1 MGLFFNQLTF
11 MKRLLILLLISLSW
25 ITSQTFAEE
34 DISWLDYSSLTQE
47 NLKICSQLS
56 SGWEKTQCYNK
67 IFKTFWAKNETQC
80 LLILV
85 PWKLRNILP
94 RGNLTTDEYYNLLD
108 STFSLIQKYCSDKYA
123 QRITYLTPTQ
133 KLEQEYDYKENKLYE
148 QLKARPYGC
157 IQPRDF
163 EWPWAYI
170 ASLNRITTYENVC
183 KNWMTDE
190 EHEKAVKEFVPYL
203 NSPAEF
209 FDNTALWGTFYSDII
224 GIKTTNNWNIEEE
237 VNNLITGLKK
247 YKNTFIKSDIS
258 DKTLKEFFLK
268 KAKEIDPVAEKKKQ
282 QAIKQKTAQE
292 KRKQDKLLKDTI
304 APFAQY
310 INTPYKQY
318 FYNMMQ
324 EHYLKELA
332 NVNDPTQTSFVSLD
346 EKNNAILATA
356 TEFADYILINWAIN
370 PEKVV
375 KKWQEDNLREAII
388 ADVAK
393 RYSIR

>member
-1 MGLFFNQLTF
+1 
-11 MKRLLILLLISLSW
+11 MKKIISISLVLL
-25 ITSQTFAEE
+25 A
-34 DISWLDYSSLTQE
+34 YSFSHSVSAMTDAQYRTELA
-47 NLKICSQLS
+47 
-56 SGWEKTQCYNK
+56 Y
-67 IFKTFWAKNETQC
+67 
-80 LLILV
+80 
-85 PWKLRNILP
+85 
-94 RGNLTTDEYYNLLD
+94 TT
-108 STFSLIQKYCSDKYA
+108 
-123 QRITYLTPTQ
+123 
-133 KLEQEYDYKENKLYE
+133 KENKLYD
-148 QLKARPYGC
+148 QWKARPYGC
-157 IQPRDF
+157 IQKIDF
-163 EWPWAYI
+163 EWPWAYY
-170 ASLNRITTYENVC
+170 ATANRLTTYQNVC

-190 EHEKAVKEFVPYL
+190 EHEKAVQEFVPYL
-203 NSPAEF
+203 NSPSIF
-209 FDNTALWGTFYSDII
+209 YDNAALWRTFHSNII
-224 GIKTTNNWNIEEE
+224 SIKTNNQWSIEEE
-237 VNNLITGLKK
+237 VNNLIIGLKE
-247 YKNTFIKSDIS
+247 YKNKFIKTDVS
-258 DKTLKEFFLK
+258 DKVLKEFFLK

-332 NVNDPTQTSFVSLD
+332 NVNDPTQTSFESLD

-388 ADVAK
+388 ADVVK